1 MQQLQHFILVT
12 VRCKDLHGSGKKL
25 LNIFDNS
32 WWDNYVKRVFQ
43 ETVPSRKEKPQRER
57 EADARTFGWIW
68 LEKVRVGDASGR
80 NCRRRGGR
88 TGKMKMRANMQRYRE
103 TYMKM

>member
-1 MQQLQHFILVT
+1 MGQLCEEGVPGNCSEPESHKGKERRMRGHL
-12 VRCKDLHGSGKKL
+12 DGSGL
-25 LNIFDNS
+25 
-32 WWDNYVKRVFQ
+32 KRS
-43 ETVPSRKEKPQRER
+43 EGE
-57 EADARTFGWIW
+57 
-68 LEKVRVGDASGR
+68 VGDASGR